1 MNQSY
6 IILPG
11 RASNEFFRHR
21 SADGQRAVEHG
32 GTLSTAGVWKA
43 ARAWRLSARRT
54 SPGTKYRLHT
64 RRLPITM
71 APRVATPGN
80 PQHRAPRGKKMDLL
94 INGIDILLHLD
105 KYLHQVI
112 LQYGGWTY
120 LIFFLT
126 IFCETGLVVTPFL
139 PGDSLLFIAGTF
151 CALGPLPLAWL
162 LLILSAAA
170 ILGNTVN
177 YAIGSYIGPRV
188 FYMED
193 SRFFKKAY
201 LERTHAFFEKYGPM
215 TIVIGRFLPI
225 IRTFAPFLAGV
236 GRMSYGKF
244 LTYNIVGCILWI
256 FLFTLGGY
264 FFGTIPVVKNNF
276 TLVIVIILFVSILPT
291 LIEVW
296 RQRRLA
302 KSPRMYA
309 AVESNEPTRQP

>member
-1 MNQSY
+1 
-6 IILPG
+6 
-11 RASNEFFRHR
+11 
-21 SADGQRAVEHG
+21 
-32 GTLSTAGVWKA
+32 
-43 ARAWRLSARRT
+43 
-54 SPGTKYRLHT
+54 
-64 RRLPITM
+64 
-71 APRVATPGN
+71 
-80 PQHRAPRGKKMDLL
+80 MDLAMNL
-94 INGIDILLHLD
+94 IDILLHLD
-105 KYLHQVI
+105 KYLHEVI

-151 CALGPLPLAWL
+151 CALGSLHLGWL

-193 SRFFKKAY
+193 SRFFKKEY
-201 LERTHAFFEKYGPM
+201 LSRTHAFFEKYGPM

-236 GRMSYGKF
+236 GRMSYGRF
-244 LTYNIVGCILWI
+244 LTYNIVGCVLWI

-264 FFGTIPVVKNNF
+264 FFGTIPLVKNNF
-276 TLVIVIILFVSILPT
+276 TLVIIIILVVSLLPT
-291 LIEVW
+291 LVEFVRQKRLSRRSRIED
-296 RQRRLA
+296 
-302 KSPRMYA
+302 A
-309 AVESNEPTRQP
+309 AEISEPTRQS

>member
-1 MNQSY
+1 MAKLIHPRDSQLHG
-6 IILPG
+6 I
-11 RASNEFFRHR
+11 R
-21 SADGQRAVEHG
+21 SQ
-32 GTLSTAGVWKA
+32 T
-43 ARAWRLSARRT
+43 
-54 SPGTKYRLHT
+54 
-64 RRLPITM
+64 
-71 APRVATPGN
+71 
-80 PQHRAPRGKKMDLL
+80 MDLAM
-94 INGIDILLHLD
+94 NFIDILLHLD
-105 KYLHQVI
+105 TYLHAVI
-112 LQYGGWTY
+112 LQYGVWTY
-120 LIFFLT
+120 LIFFIV

-151 CALGPLPLAWL
+151 CALGSLQLGWL

-201 LERTHAFFEKYGPM
+201 LERTHAYFEKYGPM

-236 GRMSYGKF
+236 GSMSYGRF

-276 TLVIVIILFVSILPT
+276 TLVIVIILLVSILPT

-302 KSPRMYA
+302 KSPQMHA
-309 AVESNEPTRQP
+309 AVESNEPTRQQ

>member
-1 MNQSY
+1 
-6 IILPG
+6 
-11 RASNEFFRHR
+11 
-21 SADGQRAVEHG
+21 
-32 GTLSTAGVWKA
+32 
-43 ARAWRLSARRT
+43 
-54 SPGTKYRLHT
+54 
-64 RRLPITM
+64 
-71 APRVATPGN
+71 
-80 PQHRAPRGKKMDLL
+80 MDLL
-94 INGIDILLHLD
+94 MHCIDILLHLD

-112 LQYGGWTY
+112 LQYGAWTY
-120 LIFFLT
+120 LIFFLV

-151 CALGPLPLAWL
+151 CALGSLHLGWL
-162 LLILSAAA
+162 LIILCAAA

-201 LERTHAFFEKYGPM
+201 LERTHVFFEKYGPI

-236 GRMSYGKF
+236 GSMSYGQF
-244 LTYNIVGCILWI
+244 LTYNIVGCVLWI

-276 TLVIVIILFVSILPT
+276 TLVIVIILVVSILPT

-302 KSPRMYA
+302 KSPVINPA
-309 AVESNEPTRQP
+309 FESNEPTRRQ